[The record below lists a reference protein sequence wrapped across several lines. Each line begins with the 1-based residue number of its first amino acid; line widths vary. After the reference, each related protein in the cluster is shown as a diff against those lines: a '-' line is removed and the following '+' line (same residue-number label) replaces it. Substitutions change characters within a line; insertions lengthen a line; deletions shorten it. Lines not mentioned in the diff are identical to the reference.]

1 VKCCPI
7 GTIVREVDMVPAT
20 ASGSIRSAADFGR
33 IVRERRK
40 RDGLTLV
47 ETAGLINVGVRF
59 LSELENGKPTV
70 RLDKLLR
77 VLDALGI
84 ELRAADRVFW

>member
-1 VKCCPI
+1 MDPTTTTGCI
-7 GTIVREVDMVPAT
+7 Q
-20 ASGSIRSAADFGR
+20 SAADLGR
-33 IVRERRK
+33 IIRERRK

-47 ETAGLINVGVRF
+47 ETAGLTNVGVRF

-77 VLDALGI
+77 VLGALGL
-84 ELRAADRVFW
+84 ELHAGDRGER

>member
-1 VKCCPI
+1 MCPSTTTDCI
-7 GTIVREVDMVPAT
+7 QS
-20 ASGSIRSAADFGR
+20 ASDLGR
-33 IVRERRK
+33 IIRERRK

-47 ETAGLINVGVRF
+47 ETAGLTNVGVRF

-77 VLDALGI
+77 VLGALGI
-84 ELRAADRVFW
+84 QLHVVDQAER